1 MITEKVTFK
10 TIFKGRLDF
19 GTDKSYEKVLK
30 MFQHRVESYY
40 KQDIL
45 LDEEEIFDHSTNS
58 IKVPRQIIQG
68 SQKSWKNTISVL
80 EYVAQFA
87 VAGEMRAWMTENG
100 KILHHGIIEP
110 QSDRVAVQ
118 EFLKG
123 RRLTQ
128 EQGKESEAV
137 DHLNKAIE
145 KFDRHSFAYER
156 RAFVKMQLK
165 DYKSALVDYN
175 KSIAANECNARAYL
189 GRATVLQMMNK
200 DEDIL
205 QDLEMCIKNSIPLQ
219 PIFWQARRK
228 KAEYYMSRGELSKAL
243 PDLKYFCS
251 RKFEPDNPNI
261 KWLRYMWYHYGLAL
275 QEAGE
280 VKEANEAFTNALA
293 LEYQN
298 KVNDQKLYQARG
310 ELRKASR
317 LKGSKDDLEKAKGLL
332 TAIAN

>member
-45 LDEEEIFDHSTNS
+45 LVEEEIFDSSTNS

-100 KILHHGIIEP
+100 KILHHGLIEP
-110 QSDRVAVQ
+110 LSDRVAVQ
-118 EFLKG
+118 AFLKG
-123 RRLTQ
+123 RELTN

-145 KFDRHSFAYER
+145 KFDRHSYAYER

-175 KSIAANECNARAYL
+175 KSVTSNEWNAKAYL
-189 GRATVLQMMNK
+189 GRATVRQILNE
-200 DEDIL
+200 DECIL
-205 QDLEMCIKNSIPLQ
+205 EDLEMCIKNSIPLQ

-228 KAEYYMSRGELSKAL
+228 KAEYYMAKGELVKAI
-243 PDLKYFCS
+243 PDLKYFCN
-251 RKFEPDNPNI
+251 RKFEPDNPNL
-261 KWLRYMWYHYGLAL
+261 KWLRYMWYHYGTAL
-275 QEAGE
+275 EEAGE
-280 VKEANEAFTNALA
+280 IKEANEAYTNALA

-298 KVNDQKLYQARG
+298 KINDQKLYHARG
-310 ELRKASR
+310 TLRKASR
-317 LKGSKDDLEKAKGLL
+317 LKGSKDDLLKAKGL
-332 TAIAN
+332 AKAVAN